1 MRSGLARSI
10 AANPWTSAQDAVLA
24 VSVLAVGLLV
34 ALEFDLFH
42 FAGELTA
49 AEQKVSIIE
58 AIALT
63 LLLGLCIGVFI
74 YRRFR
79 EEQNEVL
86 ERAELDL
93 TIRELRDQAMHDVLT
108 GLPNRRAMLARL
120 RELDELGEASRNAF
134 FMLDLNGF
142 KHVND
147 RFGHSVG
154 DHVLQVVAERF
165 KRVARPTDVLA
176 RLGGDEFAVLSY
188 DVDYAGATAVGT
200 RYLATLDNPVWV
212 DGMRHDLG
220 VAAGGV
226 LIPLDCSKVED
237 IVTYADIAMYRAK
250 EKGRSSLV
258 FYCDIDQRV
267 ARFRS

>member
-1 MRSGLARSI
+1 MRSALARSI

-24 VSVLAVGLLV
+24 VSVLATGLLL
-34 ALEFDLFH
+34 AIEFDLFH
-42 FAGELTA
+42 FASELTA
-49 AEQKVSIIE
+49 EEQKISLVE

-63 LLLGLCIGVFI
+63 LLLGVCIGVFI

-79 EEQNEVL
+79 EEQHEVL

-108 GLPNRRAMLARL
+108 GLPNRRAVLARL
-120 RELDELGEASRNAF
+120 REFGTLGEAQQHAF

-142 KHVND
+142 KGVND
-147 RFGHSVG
+147 RYGHSVG

-188 DVDYAGATAVGT
+188 DVDHAGAAAVGN

-212 DGMRHDLG
+212 DGVGHDLG

-226 LIPLDCSKVED
+226 LIPRDCNKVED
-237 IVTYADIAMYRAK
+237 IITYADIAMYRAK
-250 EKGRSSLV
+250 EKGRSTLV

-267 ARFRS
+267 AHFRT